1 MRTRPLGGTGID
13 VSVLGLGAGPL
24 GDGTLSDADA
34 ERLLLGAI
42 DRGVT
47 FIDTARSYGASE
59 RRIGRFLGAHRA
71 RVVLSTKLGY
81 GVEGV
86 ADWTAEA
93 VVRGV
98 DDALRALRTDCVDVV
113 HLHSCDGEVLARGE
127 VIDALDHA
135 AAAGK
140 VRVVAYSGEND
151 ALDWAAASGR
161 FGALQLSVNVCDQ
174 AGVARATATAPGVGV
189 IAKRPLA
196 NAPWRH
202 AERPTGLEAD
212 KYWSRFRALELPA
225 GELAWPEL
233 ALRFTA
239 FAPGVSTAITGTSS
253 LAHLHAAAD
262 AIDRGP
268 LPAELDAAIR
278 VRHAACAAGWPGI
291 V

>member
-1 MRTRPLGGTGID
+1 MRTRSLGCSGIE

-24 GDGTLSDADA
+24 GDVTLSDADA

-47 FIDTARSYGASE
+47 FIDTARSYGVSE
-59 RRIGRFLGAHRA
+59 RRIGRFLGGRRE

-81 GVEGV
+81 GVDGV

-93 VVRGV
+93 VARGV

-113 HLHSCDGEVLARGE
+113 HLHSCDREVLARGE
-127 VIDALDHA
+127 VIDALDRA

-140 VRVVAYSGEND
+140 LRVVAYSGEND
-151 ALDWAAASGR
+151 ALDWAAASAR

-174 AGVARATATAPGVGV
+174 AGLGRVTATAPGVGV

-196 NAPWRH
+196 NAPWRYP
-202 AERPTGLEAD
+202 ERPVGLEAD
-212 KYWSRFRALELPA
+212 KYWPRFCALELPP

-233 ALRFTA
+233 ALRFAA

-253 LAHLHAAAD
+253 LAHVHAAAD
-262 AIDRGP
+262 ATDRGP

-278 VRHAACAAGWPGI
+278 ARYTACAAAWPGI